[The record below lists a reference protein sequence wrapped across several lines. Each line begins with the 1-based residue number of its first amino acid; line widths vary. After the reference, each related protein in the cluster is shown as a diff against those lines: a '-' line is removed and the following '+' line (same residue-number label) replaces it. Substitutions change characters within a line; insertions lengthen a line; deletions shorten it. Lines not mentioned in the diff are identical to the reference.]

1 MDHFPTQLSGGEQ
14 QRVAIAR
21 AMAPEPKIL
30 FADEPTGNLD
40 GKTGHNIIELIF
52 SLREKTNATLILIT
66 HDQELAGKC
75 DEIIHIED
83 GLIVE
88 QADIKAA
95 E

>member
-1 MDHFPTQLSGGEQ
+1 
-14 QRVAIAR
+14 
-21 AMAPEPKIL
+21 MAQPKIL

-52 SLREKTNATLILIT
+52 RLKEENNATLILIT
-66 HDQELAGKC
+66 HDQELAQKC

-83 GLIVE
+83 GLITDN
-88 QADIKAA
+88 ADVHQNEGKKVT